1 MIMFVPPF
9 FLVSIPISLVDVD
22 IAQYFWLASIPVN
35 IIVDENIAFV
45 EHLYYFN
52 CNTKDL

>member
-1 MIMFVPPF
+1 MMFVPPLI
-9 FLVSIPISLVDVD
+9 FLVSIPTSLIDVD

-35 IIVDENIAFV
+35 IIVGRNIAFV